1 MIMVAEASIAG
12 SRDAAERAAA
22 IVRKQARLIRIGVVA
37 GRRIGFAAQSAAFA
51 AMRRNRDVVGAV
63 SSELQKME
71 PLIRDSM
78 IAAHLVANN
87 HASAQA
93 KGIQLARP
101 EDAYE
106 REIAA
111 AKKRA
116 ELSAVAINQIET
128 TYATTSAAIV
138 DAVALRVTG
147 AIAETMTEIQLQ
159 GLHVRGGIELLG
171 ETFAAQGVT
180 PAHSFTLENIFR
192 TETQKAFSVGRWQFN
207 QQPEIQAILW
217 GYQYVTAG
225 DARVRPTHAG
235 LDGVKLPKDSPRWS
249 QIFPPNGFS
258 CRCQAIELFEAPNQ
272 IKAPPTSFTTT
283 QNGKSVTV
291 VPGAD
296 PGFAVNFGAAFP
308 QIP

>member
-1 MIMVAEASIAG
+1 MVAEASVAG
-12 SRDAAERAAA
+12 SRSAADRAAA
-22 IVRKQARLIRIGVVA
+22 IVRKQIHLIRIGVVA
-37 GRRIGFAAQSAAFA
+37 ARQIGFAAQAAAFA
-51 AMRRNRDVVGAV
+51 AIRRNQDVLAAV
-63 SSELQKME
+63 NKELRRTE

-87 HASAQA
+87 HASTQV

-101 EDAYE
+101 ESAYE

-116 ELSAVAINQIET
+116 ELSTVEINQIVT
-128 TYATTSAAIV
+128 TYATTAASISEN
-138 DAVALRVTG
+138 VAIRVTG
-147 AIAETMTEIQLQ
+147 AIAETMSAIQLQ

-171 ETFAAQGVT
+171 QTFAAQGIT

-192 TETQKAFSVGRWQFN
+192 TETQKAFSAGRWQFN
-207 QQPEIQAILW
+207 QKPEIQEILW
-217 GYQYVTAG
+217 GYEYVTAG

-235 LDGVKLPKDSPRWS
+235 LDGVKLPKGHPRWS
-249 QIFPPNGFS
+249 EIFPPNGFS
-258 CRCQAIELFEAPNQ
+258 CRCQAIELFEPPDQ
-272 IKAPPTSFTTT
+272 VKPPPTSFTTT
-283 QNGKSVTV
+283 QDGKTFTV

-296 PGFAVNFGAAFP
+296 PGFAVNFGSTFP